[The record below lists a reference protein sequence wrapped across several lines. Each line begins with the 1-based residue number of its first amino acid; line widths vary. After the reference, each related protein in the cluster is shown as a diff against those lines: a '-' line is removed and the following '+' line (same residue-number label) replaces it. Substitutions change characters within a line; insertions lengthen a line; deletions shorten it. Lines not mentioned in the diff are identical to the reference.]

1 MLKIISLKKRYIKM
15 NIDKQKWKLERKW
28 RMKMVAKSV

>member
-15 NIDKQKWKLERKW
+15 NIDKQKWKLERK
-28 RMKMVAKSV
+28 RKKG

>member
-28 RMKMVAKSV
+28 KKG